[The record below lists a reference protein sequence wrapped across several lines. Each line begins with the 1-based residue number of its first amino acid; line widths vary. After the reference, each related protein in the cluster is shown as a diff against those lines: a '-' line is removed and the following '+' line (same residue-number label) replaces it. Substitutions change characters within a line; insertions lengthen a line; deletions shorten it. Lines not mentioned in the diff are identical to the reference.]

1 MLPTPRIILETLLPH
16 LQVAANYAKE
26 IQPRIAAQPDKPDMG
41 STFAAALSDAD
52 LSIQALVEVAL
63 LGTFPQLHFYGE
75 EYEKSYNTKYFKSLD
90 IPQDD
95 NYLVLLDPIDGT
107 QFYLDG
113 HANYHIIISIVDR
126 QDYCAA
132 LMINPVNQA
141 YFYALRGEGA
151 YYGTFAETIAPSSW
165 TSLQTD
171 VPVTLAQERSPESS
185 VLYLG
190 SQLTAMKPH
199 LPSIYPVVNLATDYS
214 KTIQSANHTDVL
226 TGILAGSALA
236 SAKLIDVAAI
246 AFIAQEAGCIVTTL
260 AGNPPPPLTEILNP
274 DLRDYSRP
282 GGVIIAANAAIHHAL
297 LTAAIEAKV
306 AERLT

>member
-26 IQPRIAAQPDKPDMG
+26 IQPRIVAQPDKPDMG

-52 LSIQALVEVAL
+52 LSIQTLVEVAL
-63 LGTFPQLHFYGE
+63 LGTFPHLHFYGE

-113 HANYHIIISIVDR
+113 HANYHIIVSIVDR
-126 QDYCAA
+126 QDYCAV

-141 YFYALRGEGA
+141 YFYAFRGEGA
-151 YYGTFAETIAPSSW
+151 YYGTFAETMGKSSW
-165 TSLQTD
+165 PTLQTD
-171 VPVTLAQERSPESS
+171 VPLILAQERSHESS
-185 VLYLG
+185 MLYLG
-190 SQLTAMKPH
+190 SQLSRMKSH
-199 LPSIYPVVNLATDYS
+199 LPAIYPIVNLATDYS
-214 KTIQSANHTDVL
+214 KTIQMANHTDVL
-226 TGILAGSALA
+226 TGLLAGSALA

-260 AGNPPPPLTEILNP
+260 AGNSPPPLTEIKNL

-282 GGVIIAANAAIHHAL
+282 GGVIIAANADIHQAL
-297 LTAAIEAKV
+297 LTAAIGAQVTE
-306 AERLT
+306 ELT